1 MSWWY
6 VGLII
11 LGICMLSDLI
21 YFYIDDGNLEYL
33 GRISMFVKKL
43 RIIKFLSIINI
54 SIACIVIGIYL
65 LVK

>member
-1 MSWWY
+1 MNWRY

-11 LGICMLSDLI
+11 LGICMLADLI
-21 YFYIDDGNLEYL
+21 YFCVDSGNLEYL
-33 GRISMFVKKL
+33 GRVSTFVKKL
-43 RIIKFLSIINI
+43 RIITFLSIINI

>member
-1 MSWWY
+1 MNWWY

-11 LGICMLSDLI
+11 LGICMLADLI
-21 YFYIDDGNLEYL
+21 YFSIDGGNLEDL
-33 GRISMFVKKL
+33 GLVSTFAKIL